1 MKKNLFKT
9 LLLSTAIFAMI
20 GTNTVL
26 AEENEENSQTSNSSV
41 AVVESTVPSSE
52 ENVEVTAK
60 EVVSVGDADDSTA
73 VAEPANSEV
82 TEEEPAEITS
92 EEYAANVAD
101 FQKISI
107 EDVRQTFTE
116 DGLEHTIYF
125 GRETCYY
132 CRQFSPELKEL
143 NQLIDNKLEY
153 YDTDGADFD
162 DSAKEFLFQ
171 TVGIPGTP
179 TVIYVKNGQPVSG
192 WVGGG
197 VTAKQLYDHLY
208 LGQSS
213 SQQPEGT
220 QGADN
225 SEEQAVQ
232 PDVEEK
238 VEEKLESEKVIVESE
253 KQPEPIVTTVS
264 NSTLTDISANLTVAE
279 LEKQNETITVAT
291 AQTKNSE
298 VVVQASPNP
307 VQMVATE
314 KVEQTKLYIIP
325 DTSRSTDTV
334 KTAKTLPNTG
344 DTVSLTLFRLGVVL
358 LMFSLGV
365 VFKVLKTHQ
374 EK

>member
-116 DGLEHTIYF
+116 DSLEHTIYF

-253 KQPEPIVTTVS
+253 KQPEPTVTTVS
-264 NSTLTDISANLTVAE
+264 NSTLTDISANLIVAE

>member
-60 EVVSVGDADDSTA
+60 EVVSMGDAEDSTV

-101 FQKISI
+101 FKKISI

-213 SQQPEGT
+213 AQQPEGT

-253 KQPEPIVTTVS
+253 KQPEPTVTTVS
-264 NSTLTDISANLTVAE
+264 NSTLTGISANLTVAE

-314 KVEQTKLYIIP
+314 KVEQTKLHIIP

>member
-26 AEENEENSQTSNSSV
+26 AEENEENNQTSNFSV

-52 ENVEVTAK
+52 ATAK

-73 VAEPANSEV
+73 VVEPANSEV

-92 EEYAANVAD
+92 EEYAVNVAD

-213 SQQPEGT
+213 AQQLEGT
-220 QGADN
+220 QGAEN

-232 PDVEEK
+232 PDIDEK

-253 KQPEPIVTTVS
+253 KQTEPTVTTVS
-264 NSTLTDISANLTVAE
+264 NPTIADISDNLTVAE
-279 LEKQNETITVAT
+279 FEKQKETTIVAT
-291 AQTKNSE
+291 SQTKNSE
-298 VVVQASPNP
+298 VVAQASPNP

-314 KVEQTKLYIIP
+314 KVEQTKSHIIP

-334 KTAKTLPNTG
+334 KTVKTLPNTG

-358 LMFSLGV
+358 LTFSLGV
-365 VFKVLKTHQ
+365 VFKVLKTNQ

>member
-1 MKKNLFKT
+1 MKNKFLKS
-9 LLLSTAIFAMI
+9 LLLSTAVLTIFVTA
-20 GTNTVL
+20 TAF
-26 AEENEENSQTSNSSV
+26 AEEIEDNTQTLAPPVSLVEAPSADIESPLTQQVTTEE
-41 AVVESTVPSSE
+41 VEET
-52 ENVEVTAK
+52 T
-60 EVVSVGDADDSTA
+60 VVS
-73 VAEPANSEV
+73 EPNNSEV
-82 TEEEPAEITS
+82 TDEEPVEITA
-92 EEYAANVAD
+92 EEYVANVAN
-101 FQKISI
+101 FKKISI

-132 CRQFSPELKEL
+132 CRQFSPELKEF
-143 NQLIDNKLEY
+143 NQLIEGNLEY

-232 PDVEEK
+232 LDVEEK

-253 KQPEPIVTTVS
+253 KQPEPTVTTVS
-264 NSTLTDISANLTVAE
+264 NSTLTDISANLKVAE
-279 LEKQNETITVAT
+279 LEKQNETTTVAT

-314 KVEQTKLYIIP
+314 KVEQPKLHIIP

-334 KTAKTLPNTG
+334 KTVKTLPNTG

>member
-197 VTAKQLYDHLY
+197 VTAKQLYYHLY

-253 KQPEPIVTTVS
+253 KQPEPTVTTVS

>member
-1 MKKNLFKT
+1 MKKNLSKT

-41 AVVESTVPSSE
+41 VVVESTVPSSE

-213 SQQPEGT
+213 AQQPEGT

-253 KQPEPIVTTVS
+253 KQLEPTVTTVS

-279 LEKQNETITVAT
+279 LEKQNETTTVAT

-298 VVVQASPNP
+298 VVVQASSNP

-314 KVEQTKLYIIP
+314 KVEQTKLHIIP